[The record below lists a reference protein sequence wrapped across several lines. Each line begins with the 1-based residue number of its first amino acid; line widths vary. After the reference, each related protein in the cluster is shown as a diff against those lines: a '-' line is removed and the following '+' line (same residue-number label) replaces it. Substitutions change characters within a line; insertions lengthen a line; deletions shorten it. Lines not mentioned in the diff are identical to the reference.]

1 MALWR
6 VMFLLVV
13 LLAVK
18 VQFVS
23 CPSDKSLKAS
33 TPAFHLGVSAPIPQS
48 HGNDICNSSIV
59 SCGPAESSGAK
70 AIVNFNAAV
79 SFFFFIVPLIRVL
92 RLEYNSRTKS
102 DTQFWWYLCFVCGGY
117 IAWAFY
123 FSDCYSFPQA
133 TVFPIYMM
141 SILGV
146 IVHLILLVTA
156 TCLTL
161 GVQDKRPYAMAIV
174 IGSSLILA
182 AALLW
187 VRKLKL
193 IGWLGFS
200 LTALSH
206 CFRLRATNY
215 QDDFTFW
222 LFDASIPIWLVNAL
236 ISAVGAIS
244 GFLWL
249 RHPQLCISFEYKVTS
264 YVIGVVR
271 GIEAYLWC
279 SGGIAS
285 GLSTIEGETNTTD
298 V

>member
-79 SFFFFIVPLIRVL
+79 SFFFFIVPFYCHMSDLGCAGQETICNGYSNRVIL
-92 RLEYNSRTKS
+92 DPCCCS
-102 DTQFWWYLCFVCGGY
+102 FVEHRSVRQCPAGG
-117 IAWAFY
+117 
-123 FSDCYSFPQA
+123 SLP
-133 TVFPIYMM
+133 TVSEIPIPGMIG
-141 SILGV
+141 S
-146 IVHLILLVTA
+146 
-156 TCLTL
+156 
-161 GVQDKRPYAMAIV
+161 GVQ
-174 IGSSLILA
+174 SSFI
-182 AALLW
+182 
-187 VRKLKL
+187 
-193 IGWLGFS
+193 
-200 LTALSH
+200 
-206 CFRLRATNY
+206 NY